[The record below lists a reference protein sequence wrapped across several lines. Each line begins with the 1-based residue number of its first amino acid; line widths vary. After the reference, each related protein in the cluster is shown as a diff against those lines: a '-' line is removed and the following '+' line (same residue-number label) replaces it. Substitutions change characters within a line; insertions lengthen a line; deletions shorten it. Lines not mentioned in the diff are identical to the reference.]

1 MWVCLTRPAPSP
13 AASLNL
19 CGASACTAIVL
30 ISTTTGELLRII
42 AACERLSTH
51 PIAKSICLAFG
62 QFADDCVVTD
72 AKNYAG
78 MGVSAVV
85 DGVRYYAGNE
95 KLMQKIGVPFT
106 ETQLVGTAVY
116 CCTDTEFLGD
126 IVFADIIK
134 RTAGRPLTGCT
145 VWV

>member
-1 MWVCLTRPAPSP
+1 MHCHCIDKHNHR
-13 AASLNL
+13 
-19 CGASACTAIVL
+19 
-30 ISTTTGELLRII
+30 ELLRII

-85 DGVRYYAGNE
+85 DGVRYYAGND
-95 KLMQKIGVPFT
+95 KPCKRSVCPLQKCSGGHRRVLLHGHGVSWAT
-106 ETQLVGTAVY
+106 L
-116 CCTDTEFLGD
+116 CLR
-126 IVFADIIK
+126 ILLK
-134 RTAGRPLTGCT
+134 RTAGRPLTGYT
-145 VWV
+145 IWV

>member
-1 MWVCLTRPAPSP
+1 M
-13 AASLNL
+13 
-19 CGASACTAIVL
+19 
-30 ISTTTGELLRII
+30 
-42 AACERLSTH
+42 
-51 PIAKSICLAFG
+51 
-62 QFADDCVVTD
+62 TD

-116 CCTDTEFLGD
+116 CCTGHG
-126 IVFADIIK
+126 VP
-134 RTAGRPLTGCT
+134 GRHCVCGYY
-145 VWV
+145 